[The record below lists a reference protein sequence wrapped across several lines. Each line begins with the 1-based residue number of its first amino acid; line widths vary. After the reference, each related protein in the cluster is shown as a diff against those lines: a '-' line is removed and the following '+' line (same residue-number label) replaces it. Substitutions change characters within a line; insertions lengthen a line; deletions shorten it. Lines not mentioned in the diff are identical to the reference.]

1 MVSVIGKYKKP
12 KSIIMKLNTVFD
24 LSNLGS
30 DTYEFLLL
38 KNTANIDQF
47 TVDKFDSNLEPYE
60 QDYEG
65 YTRQVL
71 SNITRVDS
79 IQDKYIWTADDVV
92 FLSLNANVRYGLII
106 KQDTKDVIA
115 IMDLEDV
122 LTFAGDITFNLS
134 VYGFLTIKV

>member
-12 KSIIMKLNTVFD
+12 KSVIMKLNTVFD
-24 LSNLGS
+24 LSDLGS

-47 TVDKFDSNLEPYE
+47 AVDKFDSNLEPYE

-65 YTRQVL
+65 YTRQAL

-79 IQDKYIWTADDVV
+79 IQDKYIWTADDVT

-106 KQDTKDVIA
+106 KQDTKDIIA

>member
-1 MVSVIGKYKKP
+1 
-12 KSIIMKLNTVFD
+12 MKLNTVFD